1 MTMKKLPFKYRKL
14 DYNYDLMFDI
24 KNAGQLKG
32 EIDHLATRLSNI
44 ADMCRRDGYP
54 VDDYILRILGLDK

>member
-1 MTMKKLPFKYRKL
+1 MKKLPFKYRKL
-14 DYNYDLMFDI
+14 DYEYDLFFDI
-24 KNAGQLKG
+24 KSVDQLKD
-32 EIDHLATRLSNI
+32 EIDHLVTRLSAI

>member
-1 MTMKKLPFKYRKL
+1 MKNLPFKYRKL
-14 DYNYDLMFDI
+14 DHKYDLMLDI
-24 KNAGQLKG
+24 KSAGQLKG
-32 EIDHLATRLSNI
+32 EIDHLTTRLSNI